1 MEGLNH
7 RRNTEKEETTQTQ
20 SVAPNTGE
28 EGMSSASTQSTKT
41 SDIHNESI
49 NKQMEAKAHET
60 AQNADLKTE
69 ARSLFDNATKSIGRL
84 AGNDESLNLNLK
96 DMFSEVFKPHTKN
109 EADEIFIA
117 GTAKTTP
124 AIFNNTNAIPGLIFI
139 GALTVPLSGLFFFYE
154 SNAFKNISI
163 FEVIIMFFI
172 GGVFSLLSTMV
183 LYRFVVFSDQFERF
197 GSLTFFDAFLVG
209 LVEETGKALIIVYF
223 VNKLKTN
230 KILNGLLIGAA
241 IGAGFAVFESAGYIL
256 NFALGENVPLLDI
269 VFTRAWTAI
278 GGHLVWSAI
287 VGAAIVIAK
296 EQHGFEFKDIFD
308 KRFLI
313 FFLSAVGLH
322 GIWDTSL
329 TVLGSD
335 TLKIFILIV
344 IVWILVF
351 ILMGAGLKQ
360 VNLLQKEFKEQ
371 QKKVGE

>member
-1 MEGLNH
+1 
-7 RRNTEKEETTQTQ
+7 
-20 SVAPNTGE
+20 
-28 EGMSSASTQSTKT
+28 MSSASTQSTKT